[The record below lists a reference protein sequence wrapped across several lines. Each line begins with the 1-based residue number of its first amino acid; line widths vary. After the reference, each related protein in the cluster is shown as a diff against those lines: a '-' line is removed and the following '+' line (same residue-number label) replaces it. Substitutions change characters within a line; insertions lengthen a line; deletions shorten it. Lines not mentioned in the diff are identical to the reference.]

1 MRRIFLLLLVLL
13 AACAPETKQ
22 QLTIKLEVP
31 VSKIGKQRVV
41 LNISRDGQPLEGATV
56 SVQGDMTHAGM
67 GTVYDTATALG
78 GGRYAVAK
86 FDFNMS
92 GDWVLTVTA
101 KKDRDT
107 LTGEVRFGVN
117 P

>member
-1 MRRIFLLLLVLL
+1 MKRVFLLLLVLL

-22 QLTIKLEVP
+22 QLTIKLEAPIARV
-31 VSKIGKQRVV
+31 GKQRVV
-41 LNISRDGQPLEGATV
+41 LNIRRDGQPLEGATV
-56 SVQGDMTHAGM
+56 SLQGDMTHAGM
-67 GTVYDTATALG
+67 GTVYDTATDLG
-78 GGRYAVAK
+78 GGRYAVTA